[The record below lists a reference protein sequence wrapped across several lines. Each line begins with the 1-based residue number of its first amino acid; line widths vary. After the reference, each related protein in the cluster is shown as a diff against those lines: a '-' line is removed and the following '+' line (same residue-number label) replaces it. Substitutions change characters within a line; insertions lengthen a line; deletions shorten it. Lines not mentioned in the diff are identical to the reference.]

1 MEQKDISHFKSFSDF
16 LNNNKK
22 STEKVDVKENQQGVK
37 LVEIGPRMKLK
48 FLSFKEGFGR
58 I

>member
-1 MEQKDISHFKSFSDF
+1 MEQKDISHFRSFSDF
-16 LNNNKK
+16 LNSNTQSN
-22 STEKVDVKENQQGVK
+22 EKLEVKENQQGVK

-48 FLSFKEGFGR
+48 FMSFKEGFGR